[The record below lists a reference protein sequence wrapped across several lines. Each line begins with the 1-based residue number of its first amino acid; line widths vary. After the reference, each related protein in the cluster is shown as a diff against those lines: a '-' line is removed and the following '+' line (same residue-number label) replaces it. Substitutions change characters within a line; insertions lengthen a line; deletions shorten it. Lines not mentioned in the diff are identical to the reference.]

1 MTVPPFRTLSA
12 VLLLGPTGSGK
23 TPLGHLIEER
33 GLWGARFVHF
43 DFGAAMRRLVER
55 DLPDELVT
63 RADLDFLREVLES
76 GALLED
82 EQFPLAARVLRS
94 FLAGRGGMGTGSL
107 PAVLLNGLPRHA
119 GQAEAVGRVLEVR
132 AAIRL
137 ACSPET
143 VLERIRTNAGGDR
156 GGRLDD
162 DLASVRNKLAIYA
175 ERTAPL
181 AEYYR
186 ARGVRIHTLE
196 VTPAMTPQ
204 QAWERLEAGGG
215 SLI

>member
-1 MTVPPFRTLSA
+1 MSTPPRPRLSA

-23 TPLGHLIEER
+23 TPLGEVIEAR

-43 DFGAAMRRLVER
+43 DFGAAMRRLVQR
-55 DLPDELVT
+55 DLPDEIVT
-63 RADLDFLREVLES
+63 RADLDFLREVLGS

-82 EQFPLAARVLRS
+82 DQFPLAERVLRS
-94 FLAGRGGMGTGSL
+94 FLAARDEMTTAL
-107 PAVLLNGLPRHA
+107 PPTVLLNGLPRHA
-119 GQAEAVGRVLEVR
+119 GQAEAVSRLLEVR
-132 AAIRL
+132 AVVRL

-156 GGRLDD
+156 AGRADD
-162 DLASVRNKLAIYA
+162 GLASVRNKLAIYA

-181 AEYYR
+181 EEYYQ
-186 ARGVRIHTLE
+186 ARGVPIHTLE

-204 QAWERLEAGGG
+204 EAWQRLERGGG
-215 SLI
+215 RV